1 MPLMNCVLFH
11 NDICLAWLGFGCL
24 CACFIRCLVMF
35 FCFFFENI
43 GNYESMRMRC
53 AFFLGLFNCPI
64 SNCLNACVDSV
75 MVTML
80 IYESLS
86 SIDDGCRI
94 ICISEIKYSWIT
106 LDDRVVL

>member
-1 MPLMNCVLFH
+1 MFCTV
-11 NDICLAWLGFGCL
+11 FGNVFL
-24 CACFIRCLVMF
+24 
-35 FCFFFENI
+35 FFFFFLNI

-64 SNCLNACVDSV
+64 NNCLNACVDSV

-80 IYESLS
+80 KYESLS

-94 ICISEIKYSWIT
+94 ICISEIKYSYIT